1 MGAKQSLETRYSAEV
16 ARLREAGLVGRS
28 GRLRELFDFLAE
40 RGPGSEPATQ
50 ADIARAVFQQDE
62 TDADDATVRVYVHR
76 LRKKLDDHYLAQP
89 PVGDQ
94 AVLEIP
100 AGIYALRAVV
110 PPGSESEPTRVQSL
124 AVAAGNR
131 AALTLAGLVLILA
144 GVFAAGWWF
153 SSRADA
159 ANAIWDPVVASERPV
174 LLVLGDYYMY
184 GEIDP
189 VRPDEGRLIRDFRV
203 NSPADLLSLQEAEPE
218 RYGYG
223 EDFGINYLPFSAAYG
238 LSNVAPLL
246 SAQGKTVNIIAA
258 SELEPDMLNY
268 FDVVYVGLLS
278 GLALLEDQ
286 TFAGSQF
293 RLGESYDELIDRES
307 GELYVSSEARSL
319 ASPAFYRDYAYLARY
334 VAPSGAVVTIIASER
349 DTGLRGLSPLVSG
362 ADLPGDLAKVARGSD
377 PFEALVQVTGQQGA
391 DLNHRLILARPRE

>member
-1 MGAKQSLETRYSAEV
+1 MSSDNSETGYNSAVE
-16 ARLREAGLVGRS
+16 RLREQGVVGRS

-40 RGPGSEPATQ
+40 RGAHAEPATQ
-50 ADIARAVFQQDE
+50 AAIAKAVFQQDQ
-62 TDADDATVRVYVHR
+62 TDADDATVRVYIHR
-76 LRKKLDDHYLAQP
+76 LRKKLDDHFAANPPGEEQLA
-89 PVGDQ
+89 V
-94 AVLEIP
+94 EIP
-100 AGIYALRAVV
+100 SGIYALRPVGKAHAVQPQAV
-110 PPGSESEPTRVQSL
+110 LGSARQRVLL
-124 AVAAGNR
+124 AAAII
-131 AALTLAGLVLILA
+131 LAGLAAFTA
-144 GVFAAGWWF
+144 GYLLNG
-153 SSRADA
+153 REGG

-189 VRPDEGRLIRDFRV
+189 VRPDEGRLIRDFQI
-203 NSPADLLSLQEAEPE
+203 NGSEDLLRMQEAEPE
-218 RYGYG
+218 RYGMG

-246 SAQGKTVNIIAA
+246 DAHGKTVNIIAA

-286 TFAGSQF
+286 TFAGSRF
-293 RLGESYDELIDRES
+293 RLGESYDELIDGES

-334 VAPSGAVVTIIASER
+334 TAPSGAVVTIIASER

-362 ADLPGDLAKVARGSD
+362 RDLPEDLAEIAGGSD
-377 PFEALVQVTGQQGA
+377 SFEALVQVTGQQGA